1 MGGQVNTNST
11 LGSSNFD
18 GSIQA
23 TVKVNATAGFSIVS
37 YTGTGSALT
46 VGHGLGVAPDVLI
59 VKNREEASS
68 WRVFHHKNT
77 SAPETEYLA
86 LDNTN
91 ATFDRNDWND
101 TLPTSTV
108 FSVGPQGAVNNN
120 NIDYI
125 GYIFSEVAGYSKFGS
140 VNTNG
145 STDNAFIYLGF
156 RAKFIMFK
164 RSDGSGNWTM
174 WDTSR
179 NTFNVMDKYLFANS
193 SGSEGTDS
201 QFDILSNGIKLRT
214 SGYVNGGTYIYFA
227 FAEAPFKNARAR

>member
-1 MGGQVNTNST
+1 M
-11 LGSSNFD
+11 
-18 GSIQA
+18 
-23 TVKVNATAGFSIVS
+23 
-37 YTGTGSALT
+37 
-46 VGHGLGVAPDVLI
+46 
-59 VKNREEASS
+59 
-68 WRVFHHKNT
+68 
-77 SAPETEYLA
+77 A

-227 FAEAPFKNARAR
+227 FAKSPLKYARAR